1 MMMALLLVVISISIV
16 SRGREQSPTGL
27 NAAHVITK
35 RQSECQTTCNLLFN
49 ARTVKL
55 RLL

>member
-1 MMMALLLVVISISIV
+1 MMTLLLVVISISLV
-16 SRGREQSPTGL
+16 PGGREQSPTGL

-49 ARTVKL
+49 VSNVKL